1 MLGNILGS
9 RRHQEPPSR
18 RRHTRR
24 VKDRCVTMIGDNMF
38 PVIDWSLG
46 GVQIACD
53 DKRFGLGDQA
63 EVALKFQLRD
73 DIIDVP
79 HKATVVRKN
88 KGRVAFAFE
97 PLTKDI
103 RERFQMVVDDFMT
116 QEFVDSQTV

>member
-1 MLGNILGS
+1 MLSNILGS
-9 RRHQEPPSR
+9 RKYQEPLTR

-24 VKDRCVTMIGDNMF
+24 EKDRCVTMIGDNMF

-53 DKRFGLGDQA
+53 DKRFGLGDTA

-73 DIIDVP
+73 DIIEVP

-97 PLTKDI
+97 PLTRDI
-103 RERFQMVVDDFMT
+103 RKRFQMVVDDFMAR
-116 QEFVDSQTV
+116 EFVDSQTV